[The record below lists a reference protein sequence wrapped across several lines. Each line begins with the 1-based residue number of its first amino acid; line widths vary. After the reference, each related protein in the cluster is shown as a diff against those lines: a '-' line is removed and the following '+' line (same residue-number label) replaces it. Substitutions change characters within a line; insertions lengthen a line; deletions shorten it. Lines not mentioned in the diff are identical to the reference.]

1 MINRYILALTAALA
15 SCAKAPPPPPPG
27 PVTFTI
33 GNSYQTGGEWR
44 YPRDFNDY
52 NTTGLATVIDPDS
65 APPYTADNERFD
77 PDALAA
83 ASPVLQL
90 PCVVTITN
98 LVTGQS
104 LDVRVNDRGPN
115 LPGRVIAVTPA
126 VAKLLN
132 FPSGGVVEVQVRL
145 NQTLSMQLAGALGDG
160 PKLTAAPVAGITAQ
174 PLAAPGSAPAGAAQA
189 IGPAATDTATAEDVK
204 LSGQVTTG
212 YPAPGPLF
220 VQIPGFGSER
230 DAAIAMSQTP
240 PDMNAHVVPQP
251 ASDRNYWAVNIGPYH
266 SVADADAA
274 LQKLLKYGVT
284 DPEIIV
290 R

>member
-1 MINRYILALTAALA
+1 MINRFILALTAALA
-15 SCAKAPPPPPPG
+15 SCAKPPVPAPG

-33 GNSYQTGGEWR
+33 GNPYQTGGEWR
-44 YPRDFNDY
+44 YPRNYNDY
-52 NTTGLATVIDPDS
+52 NVTGLATVIDPAA
-65 APPYTADNERFD
+65 APAFTADNEPFD
-77 PDALAA
+77 PNALAA

-90 PCVVTITN
+90 PCVVTVTN

-104 LDVRVNDRGPN
+104 LDVRVNDRGPDM
-115 LPGRVIAVTPA
+115 PGRVIAVTPR
-126 VAKLLN
+126 VAQLLN
-132 FPSGGVVEVQVRL
+132 FPGGGVVEVQVQL

-160 PKLTAAPVAGITAQ
+160 PALTAAPVAGITAQ
-174 PLAAPGSAPAGAAQA
+174 PLAAPGSAPAGAAQQ
-189 IGPAATDTATAEDVK
+189 IGPAAAATTTNDEVK
-204 LSGQVTTG
+204 LSGVVTAG

-230 DAAIAMSQTP
+230 DASVAMSQTP

-251 ASDRNYWAVNIGPYH
+251 ESDRTYWAVNIGPYH

-274 LQKLLKYGVT
+274 LDRLLKYGVT